1 MASIKGIKIEID
13 GDTSLLTKA
22 LKDVNNTIYSTN
34 AQLKEMQKTANFSSG
49 FNGIKNWNQQQDA
62 LKTNISATKER
73 LDKLKQAQSQMG
85 SYSKLT
91 EEQKIQYR
99 NLSIE
104 IAKAESALKSM
115 KKEAQI
121 LPGIN
126 LDSFKEGLKG
136 VGNIAL
142 SASKEVLKLSA
153 AAGTALAGL
162 VAAGVKSYSEFEQ
175 VNEGAKLLFG
185 DGYDYIAEKSTQ
197 AANKMGMSANDY
209 LQQVNGLAVGLKTA
223 LGGNEQAAAELADKV
238 LTAEADIVAATGN
251 TQENV
256 QNAFNGI
263 MKGNFTMLD
272 NLQLG
277 IKPTKEGMQEVID
290 KVNEWNTAQ
299 GKATDYQMGNYADM
313 QAALVDYVEMQGL
326 AGYAAGE
333 ASETITGSV
342 NAMKASF
349 ENFLTGN
356 GSPDELATSI
366 TNVLKNISKAIKDI
380 APGILNG
387 IVTVIGEVIPQ
398 IVPMLTELI
407 PQLLDSLTDM
417 IDSILEMITQNT
429 DSLSETIGELV
440 TKIVLFITDN
450 LPKILEIAVQIVIAL
465 AEGIADNLDIIIP
478 AIVQCIITIVG
489 ALIEH
494 IPDIIAAAGRL
505 IWGLIQG
512 IGNCLGDV
520 GNAIDGVNTAISDKI
535 SELIDSAL
543 DWGKDMIKGFI
554 KGIKGMI
561 GKVGDAVKGI
571 ADKIKNFL
579 HFSRPDMGPL
589 RDYETWMPDMIKGMV
604 KGIDKSSYLLE
615 NATDNLAQ
623 NMANRLSF
631 GDIAKNTTTA
641 LKKLNYGINNSLNP
655 MINPNAN
662 SLMLEN
668 QNSGTN
674 GSNSNEDNFGFVAN
688 INNYSKYTSPSDNVR
703 LLRQQYELYRL
714 KYGGNK

>member
-1 MASIKGIKIEID
+1 MASIKGITIKID
-13 GDTSLLTKA
+13 GDTSPLTKA
-22 LKDVNNTIYSTN
+22 LKEVNNTIYSTN
-34 AQLKEMQKTANFSSG
+34 AQLKEMQKTANFTSG
-49 FNGIKNWNQQQDA
+49 FSGIKNWNQQQDA

-73 LDKLKQAQSQMG
+73 LEKLKDAQKQMG

-91 EEQKIQYR
+91 DEQKIQYR

-104 IAKAESALKSM
+104 IQKAENALKSM

-136 VGNIAL
+136 VGNVAL

-162 VAAGVKSYSEFEQ
+162 VVAGVKSYSEFEQ

-223 LGGNEQAAAELADKV
+223 LGGNEKAAAELADKV

-366 TNVLKNISKAIKDI
+366 TNVLKNISRAIKDI

-407 PQLLDSLTDM
+407 PQILDSLTNM
-417 IDSILEMITQNT
+417 IDSILEMLTQNT

-494 IPDIIAAAGRL
+494 IPDIIAAAGKL

-520 GNAIDGVNTAISDKI
+520 GKAIDGVNTAISDKI
-535 SELIDSAL
+535 SELISSAIT
-543 DWGKDMIKGFI
+543 WGKDMLQGFI
-554 KGIKGMI
+554 DGIKAKI
-561 GKVGDAVKGI
+561 GKLGDAVKGI
-571 ADKIKNFL
+571 AEKIKSFL
-579 HFSRPDMGPL
+579 HFSKPDLGPL
-589 RDYETWMPDMIKGMV
+589 RDYETWMPDMIKGMA
-604 KGIDKSSYLLE
+604 KGITKSSYLLE
-615 NATDNLAQ
+615 NATDNLAE
-623 NMANRLSF
+623 NMANKLSF

-641 LKKLNYGINNSLNP
+641 LKKLNYGVNNSLNP

-662 SLMLEN
+662 RLLLES
-668 QNSGTN
+668 QNNNAT
-674 GSNSNEDNFGFVAN
+674 NSNTNDDNVGFVAN
-688 INNYSKYTSPSDNVR
+688 INNYSKYTSPSENVR
-703 LLRQQYELYRL
+703 LLRQEYELYKL
-714 KYGGNK
+714 KYGGVR

>member
-1 MASIKGIKIEID
+1 MASIKGITIKID
-13 GDTSLLTKA
+13 GDTSPLTKA

-34 AQLKEMQKTANFSSG
+34 AQLKEMQKTANFTSG

-73 LDKLKQAQSQMG
+73 LEKLKEAQSQMG
-85 SYSKLT
+85 KYSKLT
-91 EEQKIQYR
+91 EEQKTQYR

-104 IAKAESALKSM
+104 ITKTENALKSM

-126 LDSFKEGLKG
+126 LDSFKDALKG
-136 VGNIAL
+136 VGNVAL

-197 AANKMGMSANDY
+197 AANTMGLSANDY
-209 LQQVNGLAVGLKTA
+209 LQQVNGLAVGLKNA
-223 LGGNEQAAAELADKV
+223 LGGNEKAAAELADKV

-290 KVNEWNTAQ
+290 KVNEWNKAQ
-299 GKATDYQMGNYADM
+299 GNATDYQMGNYADM
-313 QAALVDYVEMQGL
+313 QAALVDYVKMQNL
-326 AGYAAGE
+326 AGYAANE

-349 ENFLTGN
+349 ANFLTGN

-387 IVTVIGEVIPQ
+387 IVKVIGEVIPQ

-417 IDSILEMITQNT
+417 IDSILEMLTQNT
-429 DSLSETIGELV
+429 DSLSKTIGDLV
-440 TKIVLFITDN
+440 TKIVVFITDN
-450 LPKILEIAVQIVIAL
+450 LPKILEIAVQIIVAL

-478 AIVQCIITIVG
+478 AVVQCIVTIVG

-494 IPDIIAAAGRL
+494 IPDIISAGGKL

-512 IGNCLGDV
+512 IGNCIGDV
-520 GNAIDGVNTAISDKI
+520 GNAIDDINTAISDKI
-535 SELIDSAL
+535 NELISSAVN
-543 DWGKDMIKGFI
+543 WGKDMIQGFI
-554 KGIKGMI
+554 KGIKKMI

-571 ADKIKNFL
+571 ADKISNFL
-579 HFSRPDMGPL
+579 HFSKPDMGPL
-589 RDYETWMPDMIKGMV
+589 RNYETWMPDMIKGMA
-604 KGIDKSSYLLE
+604 KGVTKSSYLLE

-623 NMANRLSF
+623 NMANKLSF

-641 LKKLNYGINNSLNP
+641 LKKLNYGVNNSLNP

-662 SLMLEN
+662 RLLLES
-668 QNSGTN
+668 QNNNAT
-674 GSNSNEDNFGFVAN
+674 NSNTNDDNVGFVAN

-703 LLRQQYELYRL
+703 LLRQQYELWKL
-714 KYGGNK
+714 KYGR

>member
-1 MASIKGIKIEID
+1 MASIKGITIKID
-13 GDTSLLTKA
+13 GDTSPLTKA
-22 LKDVNNTIYSTN
+22 LKEVNNTIYSTN
-34 AQLKEMQKTANFSSG
+34 AQLKEMQKTANFTSG
-49 FNGIKNWNQQQDA
+49 FSGIKNWNQQQDA

-73 LDKLKQAQSQMG
+73 LEKLKDAQKQMG

-91 EEQKIQYR
+91 DEQKIQYR

-104 IAKAESALKSM
+104 IQKAENALKSM

-136 VGNIAL
+136 VGNVAL

-223 LGGNEQAAAELADKV
+223 LGGNEKAAAELADKV

-349 ENFLTGN
+349 ENFLTGK

-366 TNVLKNISKAIKDI
+366 TNVLKNISNAIKDI

-387 IVTVIGEVIPQ
+387 IVKVVGEVIPQ

-417 IDSILEMITQNT
+417 IDSILEMLTQNT
-429 DSLSETIGELV
+429 DSLSKTIGDLV
-440 TKIVLFITDN
+440 TKIVVFITDN
-450 LPKILEIAVQIVIAL
+450 LPKILEIAVQIIVAL

-478 AIVQCIITIVG
+478 AVVQCIITICG
-489 ALIEH
+489 TLIEH
-494 IPDIIAAAGRL
+494 IPDIIAAAGKL

-520 GNAIDGVNTAISDKI
+520 GKAIDGVNTAISDKI
-535 SELIDSAL
+535 SELIDSAIT
-543 DWGKDMIKGFI
+543 WGKDMLQGFI
-554 KGIKGMI
+554 DGIKSKI
-561 GKVGDAVKGI
+561 GKLGDAVKGI
-571 ADKIKNFL
+571 AEKIKSFL
-579 HFSRPDMGPL
+579 HFSKPDLGPL
-589 RDYETWMPDMIKGMV
+589 RDYETWMPDMIKGMA
-604 KGIDKSSYLLE
+604 KGITKSSYLLE
-615 NATDNLAQ
+615 NATDNLAE
-623 NMANRLSF
+623 NMANKLSF

-641 LKKLNYGINNSLNP
+641 LKKLNYGVKNSLNP

-662 SLMLEN
+662 RLLLES
-668 QNSGTN
+668 QNNNAT
-674 GSNSNEDNFGFVAN
+674 NSNTNDDNVGFVAN

-703 LLRQQYELYRL
+703 LLRQQYELWKL
-714 KYGGNK
+714 KYGR